1 MQQKTRETRQAYLSE
16 QAETSTW
23 AKIKLVVGL
32 IALGA
37 LILFLVQNFQGA
49 KVNFLWFTWHTQV
62 IWALLA
68 AAIAGAIAT
77 IVFGTLQ
84 ARNAKARTKVK

>member
-1 MQQKTRETRQAYLSE
+1 MEQKTQETRHAHLSE
-16 QAETSTW
+16 RAETSTW

-37 LILFLVQNFQGA
+37 LILFLLQNFQGA

-68 AAIAGAIAT
+68 AAIAGAVAT
-77 IVFGTLQ
+77 IIFGALQ
-84 ARNAKARTKVK
+84 ARNRRAK

>member
-1 MQQKTRETRQAYLSE
+1 MQQKTREARQAHLSE
-16 QAETSTW
+16 QVETSTW

-32 IALGA
+32 VALAA
-37 LILFLVQNFQGA
+37 LILFLVQNFQDA

-84 ARNAKARTKVK
+84 ARNARSRGK